1 MDDLENDIIQQVL
14 GRGDFV
20 GGIDNEALD
29 FSQLEHFINDDNDD
43 NHTYFQDTL
52 THNESDSSSSSTSST
67 SSNRR
72 LPSIAKTISA
82 TTVTHPLPLPLAVP
96 LPPLTQFTSQPANGG
111 APSAVVVGVGVG
123 VGGTTV
129 YQSTHQSHNLP
140 ESPPDSGSEPPYS
153 PRAHSPHQKVT
164 QTGGIQDLLVPNHL
178 FSKGLDSNLVLT
190 ALQPVAASCATSN
203 GSNTLALA
211 AAHAGLTTPDFTST
225 TSTTSTNTCISTCTP
240 VSTVKKRKLSED
252 NCSSPPAASS
262 RINVK
267 QETADLGN
275 DDDLSYQDDGN
286 SIYLDSS
293 SFQCIRF
300 QPFQQTSWHA
310 LCDQNLKELLIPHYR
325 VDADKGFNFSNAD
338 DAFVC
343 QKKNHFQITC
353 HTQLQGD
360 AQFVKTQDG
369 LRKIASFHLHFYGV
383 KVESPT
389 QTIKVEQS
397 QSDRSKKAFHPV
409 LVDLHGEQLT
419 KVTVGRLHFS
429 ETTSNNMRKKGKPNP
444 DQRYFYLVV
453 GLHAHCN
460 DNNHYPIISHA
471 SERIIVRA
479 SNPGQFES
487 DADLCWSRGSTVDS
501 VYHSGRVGVNTD
513 RPDEALVVHGN
524 IKLTGHIVQPSD
536 ARAKRNI
543 RELDS
548 QRQLRNVQMMRVVSY
563 EYDPVF
569 SDHYL
574 APPITDTGI
583 IAQELQSILPEAVM
597 PAGDILLPD
606 GTTIDNFLLVNK
618 ERILMES
625 VGAVKELCKVTD
637 NLETRIDQLERIN
650 KTLVKLKSNSTS
662 STIQKASFKS
672 GKGKVSNGK
681 QAMPYNQLI
690 QIVIVILVLIMAC
703 CLLSMTALY
712 FMELHKRDRVDKPLY
727 IHKGND
733 YIKRFRST
741 TMTFLLDVRE
751 TELKKSYMTT
761 STPDRSLFTS
771 ESVLSHL
778 AAPCSFSHKC
788 QMFCCDQDQAKG
800 SPHYIGDQYHFRP
813 EITPATNAI
822 EDISENRAA
831 RRQKQDATGNNLK
844 SHRNKLDSLRRDK
857 REEEWLHMDSNT
869 YPSSEP
875 FTGTDSEVSVV
886 IVGNNFTC
894 FLGSEYCDSGDVEY
908 FTCPILTPNNFTYI
922 FPMNKYFSDSFIVR
936 FSFSGTWRLQM
947 VELCRGQQGT
957 APLQH
962 SQAKVHSPTGLQFSV
977 SLGQS
982 KVASLHYRVPLLETT
997 NVCSLEDKSAFL
1009 EFNLLFYKECDD

>member
-1 MDDLENDIIQQVL
+1 MEYSWTLVEEPSGEAAADHHRRPLQ

-72 LPSIAKTISA
+72 LPPVEGT
-82 TTVTHPLPLPLAVP
+82 PPVP
-96 LPPLTQFTSQPANGG
+96 LPPVPLPPVSLPTVSLPPVPLTQFTSQPQPTTA
-111 APSAVVVGVGVG
+111 
-123 VGGTTV
+123 TTV
-129 YQSTHQSHNLP
+129 YQTTHQSHNLP

-178 FSKGLDSNLVLT
+178 FSKGLDSNVVLT
-190 ALQPVAASCATSN
+190 ALQPVPV
-203 GSNTLALA
+203 NTLALA
-211 AAHAGLTTPDFTST
+211 AAQAGLTCTT
-225 TSTTSTNTCISTCTP
+225 TSTQPIP
-240 VSTVKKRKLSED
+240 TVKKRKLSED
-252 NCSSPPAASS
+252 NSSSSAAS

-267 QETADLGN
+267 QESSELCN
-275 DDDLSYQDDGN
+275 DDDLSYQEDGN

-487 DADLCWSRGSTVDS
+487 DADLCWSRGSTTDS
-501 VYHSGRVGVNTD
+501 IYHSGRVGVNTD

-563 EYDPVF
+563 EYDPAF
-569 SDHYL
+569 SHHCL

-583 IAQELQSILPEAVM
+583 IAQELHNILPEAVM

-606 GTTIDNFLLVNK
+606 GTIIDNFLVVNK

-650 KTLVKLKSNSTS
+650 KTLVKLKSNNT
-662 STIQKASFKS
+662 STIQKSSFKS
-672 GKGKVSNGK
+672 GKTKASNGK

-703 CLLSMTALY
+703 CLISMTALY
-712 FMELHKRDRVDKPLY
+712 FMELHKRDRLDKPLY

-751 TELKKSYMTT
+751 TEQKKSYMTT
-761 STPDRSLFTS
+761 SAPDRSLFTS
-771 ESVLSHL
+771 ESVINHL

-788 QMFCCDQDQAKG
+788 QMFCCDQDQVKG
-800 SPHYIGDQYHFRP
+800 SPHYMGDQYHFRP

-822 EDISENRAA
+822 EDISENRGV
-831 RRQKQDATGNNLK
+831 RRQKQDSSGNNLK

-857 REEEWLHMDSNT
+857 REEEWLHMDINI
-869 YPSSEP
+869 YPSSET
-875 FTGTDSEVSVV
+875 FTGSDSEVSVV
-886 IVGNNFTC
+886 LVGNNFTC
-894 FLGSEYCDSGDVEY
+894 FLGSDYCDSGDVEY
-908 FTCPILTPNNFTYI
+908 LTCPIVTPNNFTYI

-936 FSFSGTWRLQM
+936 FLFSGTWRLQM

-957 APLQH
+957 AASPLQH

-982 KVASLHYRVPLLETT
+982 KVASLHYRVPLLETN
-997 NVCSLEDKSAFL
+997 NVCSLEDNSAFL
-1009 EFNLLFYKECDD
+1009 EFNMLFYKECDD